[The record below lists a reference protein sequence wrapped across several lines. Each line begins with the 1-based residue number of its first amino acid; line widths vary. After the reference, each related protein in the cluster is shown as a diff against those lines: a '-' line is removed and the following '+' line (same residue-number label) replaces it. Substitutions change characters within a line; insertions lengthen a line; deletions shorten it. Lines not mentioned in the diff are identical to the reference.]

1 MENKSDNSGI
11 ALYYPFINV
20 QDIEW
25 LKCSLLYWD
34 AIRCIAPS
42 ENHFDDDIKYLS
54 DEGVIIATNP
64 REYSVDSSFKFAKK
78 IKKYCNNQGKLD
90 AKVRNY
96 LNKISPEL
104 KDLTLHNDKF
114 SERIFQEMDCKV
126 VLGHFVKET
135 SRFYHAQPYITA
147 LYLTVL
153 ASEMS
158 NKINAPMLTDIPGL
172 SGLGQHILWS
182 DEIVPSVDEPENFL
196 LQLDIQFPSAKELM
210 NLTFDDIIIFRKNRT
225 DERRRFRR
233 AVEEIRRHAQGIK
246 DTNALKDYLNDRKQE
261 IQQAI
266 DDHNKSLRDI
276 GIKDFTSSIRASWPA
291 LFGFSVGH
299 IAGGAA
305 GILSA
310 IGFAGISL
318 AFNKISIS
326 QEYRKAIKEC
336 PWHYMINLERDL
348 R

>member
-1 MENKSDNSGI
+1 MENKSDNFGT

-42 ENHFDDDIKYLS
+42 EAYFDDDIKYLS
-54 DEGVIIATNP
+54 DEDVIIATNP
-64 REYSVDSSFKFAKK
+64 REYSVDSSLNFAKK
-78 IKKYCNNQGKLD
+78 IEKYCNNQGKLD

-96 LNKISPEL
+96 LNEKFPEL
-104 KDLTLHNDKF
+104 KDLTLHSDKF
-114 SERIFQEMDCKV
+114 SERIFQEMGHKV
-126 VLGHFVKET
+126 ILG
-135 SRFYHAQPYITA
+135 RFEDGVGKFYQAQPYISA
-147 LYLTVL
+147 LYLMVL
-153 ASEMS
+153 AAEMS
-158 NKINAPMLTDIPGL
+158 KKINAPMLTDILGL

-196 LQLDIQFPSAKELM
+196 LQLDIQFPSEKELM
-210 NLTFDDIIIFRKNRT
+210 SLAFDDIIKFRKNRN

-246 DTNALKDYLNDRKQE
+246 DTNALTDYLNDHKQE

-276 GIKDFTSSIRASWPA
+276 GIKNFTSSIRASWPA
-291 LFGFSVGH
+291 LFGFVVEH
-299 IAGGAA
+299 IAGGPA
-305 GILSA
+305 GIISA
-310 IGFAGISL
+310 IGLAGISL
-318 AFNKISIS
+318 AYNKTTIS
-326 QEYRKAIKEC
+326 QEYRKATKEC
-336 PWHYMINLERDL
+336 PWHYLINLERDL
-348 R
+348 T